1 MAAQI
6 AFFILLTA
14 GSVVFAWQVQRLRR
28 GLAMGRP
35 SERNDQPLRRWKTM
49 ARVALGQGK
58 MGSRPVAALLHVVVY
73 VGFVL
78 INIEVLEILVDGA
91 IGSHRFFA
99 PYLGGAYVGIIGF
112 FELLGVAVIIAC
124 LAFLFRRHVLRIP
137 RFRHADMKGWP
148 SKDADIILYIE
159 IMLMSALLL
168 MNTAEAAM
176 DAEAPVLVGHWLAPL
191 LSGMDENSLHWIER
205 IAWWFHF
212 AGILA
217 FLNYLPRSK
226 HFHIILAFPN
236 TWYSKLSARG
246 RIPAMPS
253 VTGEIKSMMDPSYVP
268 DETAVPDRFGAK
280 DVSDLSFANL
290 LNAFTCTECGRCT
303 SACPASITGKSL
315 SPRQIMMATR
325 DRVEE
330 SLDKG
335 ESVKEN
341 HLLDNFI
348 SRESLWACTSCNACV
363 EVCPLNIDPL
373 DIILQ
378 MRQYLTMEESA
389 APAPLNSMMSN
400 IENNG
405 APWAYPQADRAAWIN
420 E

>member
-1 MAAQI
+1 MIFALDQAASQ
-6 AFFILLTA
+6 FRLLDFRTCICCI
-14 GSVVFAWQVQRLRR
+14 FTH
-28 GLAMGRP
+28 AM
-35 SERNDQPLRRWKTM
+35 
-49 ARVALGQGK
+49 
-58 MGSRPVAALLHVVVY
+58 
-73 VGFVL
+73 
-78 INIEVLEILVDGA
+78 
-91 IGSHRFFA
+91 
-99 PYLGGAYVGIIGF
+99 
-112 FELLGVAVIIAC
+112 
-124 LAFLFRRHVLRIP
+124 
-137 RFRHADMKGWP
+137 
-148 SKDADIILYIE
+148 
-159 IMLMSALLL
+159 
-168 MNTAEAAM
+168 
-176 DAEAPVLVGHWLAPL
+176 
-191 LSGMDENSLHWIER
+191 
-205 IAWWFHF
+205 
-212 AGILA
+212 LA

-226 HFHIILAFPN
+226 HCHIILAFPS

-335 ESVKEN
+335 ESAKDN